1 METAETIHIER
12 TYEAPAEAVFD
23 AWTDERVL
31 RRWFHG
37 QRGWTTSEAS
47 VDLRIGGAVR
57 VVMHDPVKGEDHG
70 GGGHYTEVE
79 RPTRLAFTW
88 TWDWDDRETLIE
100 IDFEEGTGG
109 TTVRFT
115 HRNLRDLESAHDHE
129 EGWAV
134 CFDNLERALAG
145 EPAENAGEGA
155 ESAERGS

>member
-1 METAETIHIER
+1 METAEAIYIER
-12 TYEAPAEAVFD
+12 TYDAPAEAVFD

-31 RRWFHG
+31 RRWFHA
-37 QRGWTTSEAS
+37 QRDWTTSEAS

-70 GGGHYTEVE
+70 GGGHYTEVD

-88 TWDWDDRETLIE
+88 TWDRDHRETLIE
-100 IDFEEGTGG
+100 IDFEASAGGG

-115 HRNLRDLESAHDHE
+115 HSNLRDLEAARNHE
-129 EGWAV
+129 EGWGN

-145 EPAENAGEGA
+145 EGA
-155 ESAERGS
+155 ESTERSR